1 MVTNVI
7 DDVVDFYD
15 EWDGD
20 DVEYKLEHIKRN
32 SKGYRIDRNNKISA
46 F

>member
-20 DVEYKLEHIKRN
+20 DVEYKT
-32 SKGYRIDRNNKISA
+32 RIHYKNPKILK
-46 F
+46 